1 MYPNVPSTQLH
12 NRKLRCIHLSY
23 MACKR
28 WQSDVVKLMRN
39 NQSKAFSI
47 NLNAQHTNVITDFD
61 LAVQNGK
68 LVKIHVM
75 YGYFL
80 HKTNF
85 PNCWLCWLGL
95 GALSMVIK
103 SMCWNPWNWFETY
116 QIGWL
121 HSDVFTKPLRRQY
134 QSLKKIKSNKFF
146 RLVHSLFAQ

>member
-28 WQSDVVKLMRN
+28 GQFDVVKLMRN

-68 LVKIHVM
+68 LVKIHVC
-75 YGYFL
+75 
-80 HKTNF
+80 T
-85 PNCWLCWLGL
+85 
-95 GALSMVIK
+95 VIFYIK
-103 SMCWNPWNWFETY
+103 LIF
-116 QIGWL
+116 QIVDCADLAWG
-121 HSDVFTKPLRRQY
+121 H
-134 QSLKKIKSNKFF
+134 
-146 RLVHSLFAQ
+146 